1 MPNCTRIK
9 PKPYKICTGDLRYQI
24 IVYSRTKSAVNSTNV
39 EPTLTLATVATLW
52 AMQKSVN
59 GEEIFNGTDIIGK
72 ITDEFYI
79 RYNPSI
85 TITKTNIVGS
95 NGSLYNI
102 EDFIPNLEG
111 MRQFS
116 VIRCSKRGTDTLN
129 VNKLA
134 NS

>member
-24 IVYSRTKSAVNSTNV
+24 IIYSRTKSAVNSTNV
-39 EPTLTLATVATLW
+39 EPNLTLATVSTLW

-79 RYNPSI
+79 RYNPSVS
-85 TITKTNIVGS
+85 ITKTNIVGS
-95 NGSLYNI
+95 NGNLYNI

-111 MRQFS
+111 RRQFS
-116 VIRCSKRGTDTLN
+116 VIRCSKRGSDTLN
-129 VNKLA
+129 VNKLS
-134 NS
+134 NG